1 MASSI
6 QIFDSFYLVMAQK
19 KLDLESD
26 TLKVMLLTD
35 AYTPDLANHKVITDI
50 TGLSPNPEVE
60 SIASPDNGY
69 TQGGEAL
76 QNVTLTQSGSP
87 VRTKLDAD
95 DTTFL
100 SLTAEF
106 RYAVIWDETADDQD
120 LLFLITFDTTPANI
134 TISGIDFIVRWST
147 DGIIDWGLAA

>member
-35 AYTPDLANHKVITDI
+35 AYTPDLANHAVIADI

-76 QNVTLTQSGSP
+76 QNVTVTQSGSP
-87 VRTKLDAD
+87 LRTKLDAD

-100 SLTAEF
+100 ALTAEF
-106 RYAVIWDETADDQD
+106 RYAVIWDETSADQD
-120 LLFLITFDTTPANI
+120 VLFLITFDTTPANI

-147 DGIIDWGLAA
+147 DGIVDWGLAA